1 MKTLQQRATAAGF
14 AGAMFFGAV
23 VPGWSA
29 PVMTNTAVLKSAHAE
44 QSDVIDVRSRGRTAA
59 GIGIGLAAGALVG
72 AAIANSNRGYY
83 YGDPY
88 YARGY
93 GYNYGY
99 APPPPPPVYYAEP
112 EPFYEEPAVVYAPA
126 PRQVYSGAYSGAY
139 AAPIDPN
146 GPQRRCWVA
155 TDRDRG
161 FGYWGVC

>member
-1 MKTLQQRATAAGF
+1 MNSLQQRAIVTALTS
-14 AGAMFFGAV
+14 AMTLGAV
-23 VPGWSA
+23 APGWSA
-29 PVMTNTAVLKSAHAE
+29 PVMTNTAVLKSVHA
-44 QSDVIDVRSRGRTAA
+44 QNSDLIDVRSRGGRVAA
-59 GIGIGLAAGALVG
+59 GIGLGLVAGAIVG
-72 AAIANSNRGYY
+72 GAVANANRGYY

-112 EPFYEEPAVVYAPA
+112 VYEEPAVVYAPA
-126 PRQVYSGAYSGAY
+126 PRRVYSGAY

>member
-1 MKTLQQRATAAGF
+1 MKTLQQRAIVAALSS
-14 AGAMFFGAV
+14 AMTLGAV
-23 VPGWSA
+23 APGWSA
-29 PVMTNTAVLKSAHAE
+29 PVMTNTAVLKSAHA
-44 QSDVIDVRSRGRTAA
+44 QSSDLIDVRSRGGRVAA
-59 GIGIGLAAGALVG
+59 GIGLGLVAGAIVG
-72 AAIANSNRGYY
+72 GAVANANRGYY

-99 APPPPPPVYYAEP
+99 APPVQYAEP
-112 EPFYEEPAVVYAPA
+112 VYAEPVYEEPAVVYAPP
-126 PRQVYSGAYSGAY
+126 PRRIYSGAY

-161 FGYWGVC
+161 YGYWGVC

>member
-1 MKTLQQRATAAGF
+1 MKTLQQRAIVAVL
-14 AGAMFFGAV
+14 AGAMTLGAV
-23 VPGWSA
+23 APGWSA
-29 PVMTNTAVLKSAHAE
+29 PVMTNTAVLKSAHA
-44 QSDVIDVRSRGRTAA
+44 QNSDLVDVRHRGRVAA
-59 GIGIGLAAGALVG
+59 GVGLGLVAGALIGG
-72 AAIANSNRGYY
+72 AVANANRGYY

-99 APPPPPPVYYAEP
+99 AAPPPPPVYYAEP
-112 EPFYEEPAVVYAPA
+112 VYEEPPVVYAP
-126 PRQVYSGAYSGAY
+126 PRRVY

-161 FGYWGVC
+161 YGYWGVC

>member
-1 MKTLQQRATAAGF
+1 MKTLQQRAVAVGL
-14 AGAMFFGAV
+14 AGAMMLGAV
-23 VPGWSA
+23 APGLAA
-29 PVMTNTAVLKSAHAE
+29 PVMTNTAVLKNVHADT
-44 QSDVIDVRSRGRTAA
+44 SDVVDVRYRGHGYRGYGYRGA
-59 GIGIGLAAGALVG
+59 GIGLGLAAGALFG
-72 AAIANSNRGYY
+72 AAVASSRNGYY

-99 APPPPPPVYYAEP
+99 EPPAYYAAEP
-112 EPFYEEPAVVYAPA
+112 EPVYEAPPVVYARPA
-126 PRQVYSGAYSGAY
+126 PVYSRGY

-161 FGYWGVC
+161 YGYWGVC